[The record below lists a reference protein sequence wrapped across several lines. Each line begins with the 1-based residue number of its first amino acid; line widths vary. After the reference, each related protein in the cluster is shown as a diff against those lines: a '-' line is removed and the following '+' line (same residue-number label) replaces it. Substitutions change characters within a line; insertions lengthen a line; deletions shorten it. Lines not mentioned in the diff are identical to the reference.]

1 MEHIVAYSWY
11 GGRAP
16 KGTAQHGVARVQ
28 ADRAWAGPYG
38 VRQRAALYQKDY
50 PGKGPVD
57 AAEKFLQIHSD
68 EPMPAARIL
77 TVFSILPTGGVSMS
91 FPANYRF
98 GGCEVLL
105 NRSIFEQRDRH
116 PDVEKRT
123 FSVVGTLK
131 RREPK
136 VLLLQSKAKSVE
148 QALELPI
155 NITDLTIWCVVE
167 RQGTGVATVYVPSRG
182 APEPHLAV
190 DPGEIRHWKNGEYS
204 IAWEI

>member
-98 GGCEVLL
+98 GGCERLL
-105 NRSIFEQRDRH
+105 NSSIMELRDRV
-116 PDVEKRT
+116 PDVDKRT
-123 FSVVGTLK
+123 FSVVGTRKQGANQVFLH
-131 RREPK
+131 
-136 VLLLQSKAKSVE
+136 QSKARSVE
-148 QALELPI
+148 QALELPFKVAMP
-155 NITDLTIWCVVE
+155 IWCVVE